1 MLEDGQT
8 IDLDQVRKTRAYQKR
23 KKQWKDRNWRLD
35 NFYFIQNEEGDTI
48 PFVRNAAQRAFCDES
63 WSRDLLTKARQL
75 GFCHSPS
82 MRVLLA
88 DRRWVPIGTLQ
99 VGDELVSVDENAPNL
114 GKGHRRKMRRAR
126 VEAVREVFDDAFRI
140 TLENGVKLIATG
152 PHRYLCK
159 IRGGEGPVWRTVYKM
174 KVGDEI
180 RALADPWGDTSI
192 EDGWFGGLL
201 DGEGSM
207 RQKPE
212 GGFELCVSQVP
223 GAVLDRAR
231 TYLNDRGYT
240 FREDIDTR
248 QPGVTSKL
256 GKKPVHKLVLSRTGQ
271 AFRLLGQT
279 RPTRFINQSWWEDH
293 NLLGDGSSWRTV
305 VAIEEL
311 PKQRMIDIQT
321 STKTFICEGVVSH
334 NSTEIL
340 IEILDLCV
348 FRSGQTCGV
357 IDVTLKDARKKLA
370 KIKFAYDRLPD
381 EIKVNIPLKKANTE
395 ELEWENGSSVTVG
408 VSYRG
413 GTLQFLHISEFG
425 KISVNSPDVARE
437 IKTGAMRAV
446 HSTGRIVVESTAHGT
461 AGEFYDM
468 VKLAEDK
475 MKVGETLTSLDFR
488 PHLFGW
494 WMKPE
499 YRLPNN
505 LVVITQELEDYF
517 RKLAPVLKERHGL
530 VLDAD
535 QMAWYAKQYADLGP
549 DDVKAEMPTVR
560 EEAFYNS
567 LVGAFW
573 KRELS
578 RAREDGRIGQM
589 VPFDPTRRVNTFWA
603 IGEDTTAIWWHQTDG
618 IRHRLIDYYEEEGW
632 SLQGACGMI
641 DEKRRD
647 RKFIYDKHYGPH
659 DMGNK
664 DWGNNAQ
671 TDRKSTRGLG
681 VDISVVDRITEKADA
696 IEACRRFINNSWFD
710 A

>member
-8 IDLDQVRKTRAYQKR
+8 IDLDQVRKTTAYQKR

-48 PFVRNAAQRAFCDES
+48 QFVRNAAQRAFCDES

-75 GFCHSPS
+75 GF
-82 MRVLLA
+82 
-88 DRRWVPIGTLQ
+88 
-99 VGDELVSVDENAPNL
+99 
-114 GKGHRRKMRRAR
+114 
-126 VEAVREVFDDAFRI
+126 
-140 TLENGVKLIATG
+140 
-152 PHRYLCK
+152 
-159 IRGGEGPVWRTVYKM
+159 
-174 KVGDEI
+174 
-180 RALADPWGDTSI
+180 
-192 EDGWFGGLL
+192 
-201 DGEGSM
+201 
-207 RQKPE
+207 
-212 GGFELCVSQVP
+212 
-223 GAVLDRAR
+223 
-231 TYLNDRGYT
+231 
-240 FREDIDTR
+240 
-248 QPGVTSKL
+248 
-256 GKKPVHKLVLSRTGQ
+256 
-271 AFRLLGQT
+271 
-279 RPTRFINQSWWEDH
+279 
-293 NLLGDGSSWRTV
+293 
-305 VAIEEL
+305 
-311 PKQRMIDIQT
+311 
-321 STKTFICEGVVSH
+321 
-334 NSTEIL
+334 STEIL

-370 KIKFAYDRLPD
+370 KIKFAYDRLPN
-381 EIKVNIPLKKANTE
+381 EIKVNVPLKKSNTE

-413 GTLQFLHISEFG
+413 GTLQFLHVSEFG

-475 MKVGETLTSLDFR
+475 MRVGEPLTSLDFR
-488 PHLFGW
+488 PHFFGW

-517 RKLAPVLKERHGL
+517 RKLAPVLKDRHGL

-589 VPFDPTRRVNTFWA
+589 VPFDPTRRVNTFWD

-671 TDRKSTRGLG
+671 TRKQVAKGLG
-681 VDISVVDRITEKADA
+681 VDITVVPRIENKEDA
-696 IEACRRFINNSWFD
+696 IEAGRRFINMAWFCVKHTSVGVERLDNYRKKWNNAIGAFTSDPVHD
-710 A
+710 AASHGADAIMCGACGLVPEKVKSDGRSRTHEERRTTQWAS